1 MKKSAKFSGTMK
13 ISYSLIATIVDYCE
27 SFMAVYVLSDRP
39 NNRLKIGYTANLP
52 KRLQTHR
59 TSNPGL
65 EVFAVLEEGDRNAEK
80 AIHRLMQGHRISGT
94 TEWYRDS
101 AIVRQVLARVWT
113 KSQKDGQVFV

>member
-1 MKKSAKFSGTMK
+1 MP
-13 ISYSLIATIVDYCE
+13 
-27 SFMAVYVLSDRP
+27 VYILSDHP
-39 NNRLKIGYTANLP
+39 NNRLKIGYTANVA

-65 EVFAVLEEGDRNAEK
+65 ELVAVLEDGDRNAEK

-101 AIVRQVLARVWT
+101 AIVRQALARVCL
-113 KSQKDGQVFV
+113 GQGSLLSSNYYLP